1 LESIDADLYV
11 ELSSLG
17 QGSPGLKPEL
27 LTVEDGSC
35 LRHDPDAAVVV
46 TELWQLFV
54 SGCSAVDTAF
64 VATAFG
70 AVDIAFG
77 AWHDGHSLWASA
89 VEQRTQPCGALHKWT
104 SALRSGPAANS
115 QDGHS
120 SIPNQYKFSLQDWD
134 EGTLDEQGQ
143 FTPES
148 DVYQIR
154 VMLLKFQE
162 VSAASRAFADKLKS
176 KSISAVDAAEDTY
189 FL

>member
-70 AVDIAFG
+70 
-77 AWHDGHSLWASA
+77 

-104 SALRSGPAANS
+104 SALRSGPGVRGSNDT
-115 QDGHS
+115 Q
-120 SIPNQYKFSLQDWD
+120 
-134 EGTLDEQGQ
+134 
-143 FTPES
+143 
-148 DVYQIR
+148 
-154 VMLLKFQE
+154 
-162 VSAASRAFADKLKS
+162 
-176 KSISAVDAAEDTY
+176 AVA
-189 FL
+189 